1 MVSSLR
7 LDRNLVTINPTAEK
21 ARSAS
26 KEVGGRVLIAQNTL
40 PRIAGRSLV
49 FSKMVIS
56 SYTLDR
62 MSA

>member
-26 KEVGGRVLIAQNTL
+26 KEVGGRVFT
-40 PRIAGRSLV
+40 G
-49 FSKMVIS
+49 FYDIS
-56 SYTLDR
+56 CFTWRYNLEEFIVTCFLHD
-62 MSA
+62 

>member
-26 KEVGGRVLIAQNTL
+26 KEVGRRVLIAQNT
-40 PRIAGRSLV
+40 RIAGRLLA

-56 SYTLDR
+56 NFTLNR